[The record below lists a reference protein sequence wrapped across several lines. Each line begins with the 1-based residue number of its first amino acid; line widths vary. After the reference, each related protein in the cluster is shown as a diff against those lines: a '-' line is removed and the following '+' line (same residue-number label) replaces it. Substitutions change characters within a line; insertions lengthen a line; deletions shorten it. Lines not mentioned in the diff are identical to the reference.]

1 MRAENRSVGV
11 LTQRLA
17 FACALCYNSLM
28 GKITD
33 IVEQRRNKSRVSVF
47 IDGEFACGL
56 DAVTAAAARIKI
68 GDEITAEEL
77 KRISHDSEV
86 NGAFERA
93 VGYLSHAP
101 RAKGE
106 IRKYLRDK
114 GYENDVADS
123 AIERLT
129 AYRYVDDYAYAQSYI
144 KSKSKK
150 YGIIRITAELKRK
163 GISADIIAE
172 LTEDGEDDGGITD
185 VALKYLRSHRTADKQ
200 KLKRFLAGRGF
211 TWSAISSAVSALAER
226 GAFDGDD
233 GEFADDFYSDD

>member
-1 MRAENRSVGV
+1 
-11 LTQRLA
+11 
-17 FACALCYNSLM
+17 M

-33 IVEQRRNKSRVSVF
+33 IAAQRRNRSRVSVF

-86 NGAFERA
+86 NSAFERA

-114 GYENDVADS
+114 GYEQAVTDAALD
-123 AIERLT
+123 RLT
-129 AYRYVDDYAYAQSYI
+129 AYRYIDDYAYAQSYI
-144 KSKSKK
+144 KSKSKR
-150 YGIIRITAELKRK
+150 YGLIRIAAELKRK
-163 GISADIIAE
+163 GISSDVIDE
-172 LTEDGEDDGGITD
+172 LTEDGECDSGIAD
-185 VALKYLRSHRTADKQ
+185 VALRYLRSHKSADKQ
-200 KLKRFLAGRGF
+200 KLKRFLAGRGYS
-211 TWSAISSAVSALAER
+211 WSAISSAVSDLEEQ
-226 GAFDGDD
+226 GAFDGD
-233 GEFADDFYSDD
+233 GDDNYYDD